1 MTIDEVVPLTNGL
14 SVVAGTQTLVCDRTR
29 ITPVNDSVDV
39 SFWIAGTDFVPR
51 LRLKKD
57 RLARATADEV
67 ARIVRSVARVA
78 FTGER
83 HAAAR

>member
-1 MTIDEVVPLTNGL
+1 MKWCL
-14 SVVAGTQTLVCDRTR
+14 SPTDCQWWPAHRPWSAIRTR

-67 ARIVRSVARVA
+67 ARIA
-78 FTGER
+78 
-83 HAAAR
+83 